1 MKLQKLKLTVSA
13 AVVVVGASLLGLP
26 VPASAQLAG
35 FGKNLPAQFGNSS
48 LIEKVQR
55 KRGGAKRAG
64 GGGNRARGGG
74 NRRRGGGGGN
84 AAAVG
89 AAIGVIGGIIA
100 SEAARQHEDRVE
112 NCFRHH
118 RRGYFYRHG
127 RRIYCDSL

>member
-1 MKLQKLKLTVSA
+1 MKLQKLKLTLSA

-35 FGKNLPAQFGNSS
+35 FSKNLPAQFGNSS

-55 KRGGAKRAG
+55 KRGAK
-64 GGGNRARGGG
+64 RARGGG
-74 NRRRGGGGGN
+74 NRRGGGGNRRRGGGGN

-100 SEAARQHEDRVE
+100 SEAARQHEQRVE
-112 NCFRHH
+112 DCFRHH